1 MTEDLF
7 SPEAP
12 TKASRGGA
20 RAGAGRKPKRLVAA
34 SKVMRVPAQ
43 YEAAIKALIAHL
55 DETSTYGRHYAPA
68 TSEPVFIRSLHDKAQ
83 RLTFT
88 VEPVKS

>member
-1 MTEDLF
+1 MDQIE
-7 SPEAP
+7 P
-12 TKASRGGA
+12 KQRGGA
-20 RAGAGRKPKRLVAA
+20 RAGAGRKPKSPVAA
-34 SKVMRVPAQ
+34 SKVMRVPEQ

-55 DETSTYGRHYAPA
+55 DETSICGRHYGPA